1 MYKNTEE
8 SAVLIGEL
16 LLVALLKATRGETS
30 IAINMNKPRITTD
43 APKYLF
49 KGILSTWANI
59 LPTLTYKVK
68 ILCQVQ

>member
-1 MYKNTEE
+1 MYKNAEE

-30 IAINMNKPRITTD
+30 IAINMNKARITTE

-49 KGILSTWANI
+49 KGILST
-59 LPTLTYKVK
+59 
-68 ILCQVQ
+68 